1 MNIFLMN
8 CPFQKGFHIIHW
20 FEVPCKWNLEGVFG
34 IHCLC
39 MCRGYLGNV
48 YLSTFFQLKEY
59 AHQKQRQG
67 SNKCTCCLHC
77 KKIYSCLR
85 VVVTN
90 SGHKMHISVEFTT
103 IKTLSL
109 DFSLRVGIPSFM
121 PFIIYL
127 ILLCTIT

>member
-1 MNIFLMN
+1 MEPGGSVWYPLFVYVQGLPGKRLSIYFFPAKRSLSLNMLIRNKDKEAMNALAVCI
-8 CPFQKGFHIIHW
+8 
-20 FEVPCKWNLEGVFG
+20 
-34 IHCLC
+34 
-39 MCRGYLGNV
+39 
-48 YLSTFFQLKEY
+48 
-59 AHQKQRQG
+59 A
-67 SNKCTCCLHC
+67 

-85 VVVTN
+85 VVGTN